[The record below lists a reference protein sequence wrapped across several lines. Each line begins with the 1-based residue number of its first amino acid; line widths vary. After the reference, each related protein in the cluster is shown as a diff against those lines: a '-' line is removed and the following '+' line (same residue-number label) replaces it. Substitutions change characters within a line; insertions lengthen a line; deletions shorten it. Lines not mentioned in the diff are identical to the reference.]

1 MIFFHILAK
10 VYQTPTVMQKISVE
24 EVVESSSLFE
34 SLTQEEKDLLS
45 QKSTIL
51 QYKRGEAVCKQGAFA
66 NHIMLLTEGLVK
78 TYLEGS
84 NDKNLII
91 SFITPTK
98 WVELASIYDENFS
111 LSVAAIKDSKIMFIE
126 KKAFLELLSNNP
138 AFSNEI
144 VKILSSS
151 KKHCFKKIVSLGNKQ
166 LHGRFADAL
175 LYLSHE
181 VAQSNVIDLA
191 ITRKEIGEYA
201 GISTESAI
209 RLLSE
214 LNHDGII
221 ELDGKIIII
230 LKENLLTKLSQIG

>member
-1 MIFFHILAK
+1 
-10 VYQTPTVMQKISVE
+10 MQKYSVD
-24 EVVESSSLFE
+24 EVVESSELFK
-34 SLTQEEKDLLS
+34 SLTQEEKDLLI

-51 QYKRGEAVCKQGAFA
+51 QYKKGEAVCKQGGFA
-66 NHIMLLTEGLVK
+66 NHIMLSIDGLVK
-78 TYLEGS
+78 TYLEGA

-91 SFITPTK
+91 EFVTPVK

-111 LSVAAIKDSKIMFIE
+111 LSVAAIKDAKVMFIE
-126 KKAFLELLSNNP
+126 KKTFLELINNNS

-144 VKILSSS
+144 IQTLSLS
-151 KKHCFKKIVSLGNKQ
+151 KKHYFKKITSLGNKQ

-175 LYLSHE
+175 LYLSKE
-181 VAQSNVIDLA
+181 VAQNNVIDLA

-221 ELDGKIIII
+221 ELDGKVIII

>member
-1 MIFFHILAK
+1 
-10 VYQTPTVMQKISVE
+10 MQKYSVE
-24 EVVESSSLFE
+24 EIVDASKLFE
-34 SLTQEEKDLLS
+34 SLSQEEKDSLI

-51 QYKRGEAVCKQGAFA
+51 QYKKGEAICKQGAFA
-66 NHIMLLTEGLVK
+66 NHIMLITDGLVK

-91 SFITPTK
+91 SFITPIN
-98 WVELASIYDENFS
+98 WIELASVYDENFS
-111 LSVAAIKDSKIMFIE
+111 LSVAAVKDSKVMFIE
-126 KKAFLELLSNNP
+126 KKTFLELLNGNP
-138 AFSNEI
+138 AFSNQL
-144 VKILSSS
+144 VKMLSLS
-151 KKHCFKKIVSLGNKQ
+151 KKHCFQKIISLGNKQ

-181 VAQSNVIDLA
+181 VAQSSTIDLG

-214 LNHDGII
+214 LNHDGIV
-221 ELDGKIIII
+221 ELDGKVITII
-230 LKENLLTKLSQIG
+230 KENLLTKLSQIG

>member
-1 MIFFHILAK
+1 MLK
-10 VYQTPTVMQKISVE
+10 YSVE
-24 EVVESSSLFE
+24 EIVASSKLFE
-34 SLTQEEKDLLS
+34 SLTQEEKDLLI

-51 QYKRGEAVCKQGAFA
+51 QYKKGEAICKQGAFA
-66 NHIMLLTEGLVK
+66 NHIMLVTNGLVK
-78 TYLEGS
+78 TYLEGQ

-91 SFITPTK
+91 SFINPIN
-98 WVELASIYDENFS
+98 WIELVSIYDEIFS
-111 LSVAAIKDSKIMFIE
+111 LSVAAVKDSNIMFIE
-126 KKAFLELLSNNP
+126 KKAFVEIINRNP
-138 AFSNEI
+138 AFSNQI
-144 VKILSSS
+144 IQVLTLS
-151 KKHCFKKIVSLGNKQ
+151 KKHYFKKIISLGNKQ

-175 LYLSHE
+175 LYLSNV
-181 VAQSNVIDLA
+181 VAQSNIIDLS

-221 ELDGKIIII
+221 ELDGKIITI